1 LKRGLLIAAVVVAQS
16 AWAQAPLPLT
26 APNDDLQTAIVKRD
40 AARLAAFARAGRS
53 FDVNFNDGHEGRTQE
68 SPLTMAVNRNFPDIA
83 RLLLEAGA
91 SPNRRDASGRAPI
104 HQARSAEMA
113 RLLVQAGADP
123 NALTPNGQ
131 TAIALAVERGDLQ
144 AVDALLSVGA
154 RLDTPLQGTDLLT
167 LALDRRQPQMVRPL
181 LERGL
186 DPRAVPSQAIWRL
199 IESGD
204 EDTAI
209 LLVQRGTDP
218 NARGASYGEPLL
230 VRALFRKR
238 YLVAQALVDAGA
250 QVKLVDPPDCAGT
263 GFGCFSTQIARM
275 ASFNSPLLGK
285 LVARGLDLDTVD
297 ALGHTAL
304 SALLTEQTF
313 TVRAAGSTDSSRDIL
328 PPDNVARV
336 KALLEQGANPNVK
349 YRDATPL
356 MLAIADPGKRAFVDV
371 LVEHGG
377 RIEFERVI
385 LGPGELLTVLR
396 PGDPTAATGIPIGN
410 QQGVFTGMRI
420 GPLTWAVMHGR
431 ADVALRMLARGDKVG
446 AADRH
451 LLYFTAALGQ
461 AEAVPG
467 MLRST
472 REVNVSDR
480 AGVTP
485 LMLAADAGDAAAV
498 RALLA
503 AGARVN
509 ARSDREWPPLLE
521 RGLHH
526 YIGGHSPSRPRLVGG
541 YTALRAARERG
552 HAEVARLLSEAG
564 GRD

>member
-1 LKRGLLIAAVVVAQS
+1 MKHGLLLAALWMAQS
-16 AWAQAPLPLT
+16 ALAQAPWPAT
-26 APNDDLQTAIVKRD
+26 APNDDIQAAVVKRD
-40 AARLAAFARAGRS
+40 AARLAALQRAGRS
-53 FDVNFNDGHEGRTQE
+53 FDVNFNDGHPGRSHE
-68 SPLTMAVNRNFPDIA
+68 SPLTMAANRDFPDIA
-83 RLLLEAGA
+83 RVLLDAGA
-91 SPNRRDASGRAPI
+91 DPNRRDAGGRAPI
-104 HQARSAEMA
+104 HQARSAPMT

-123 NALTPNGQ
+123 NALTGNGQ
-131 TAIALAVERGDLQ
+131 TAVAQAVERGDLA

-154 RLDTPLQGTDLLT
+154 RLDTPLPSTDLLT
-167 LALDRRQPQMVRPL
+167 LAIDRRQPQLVRPL
-181 LERGL
+181 LERGF
-186 DPRAVPSQAIWRL
+186 DPRAVPSQAVWRL

-209 LLVQRGTDP
+209 LLIQRGTDP

-238 YLVAQALVDAGA
+238 YQVAQALVDAGA

-263 GFGCFSTQIARM
+263 GFGCLSTQLAQM
-275 ASFNSPLLGK
+275 ASFHPPLLAR
-285 LVARGLDLDTVD
+285 LVARGLDLNTVN
-297 ALGHTAL
+297 ARGHTAL
-304 SALLTEQTF
+304 STLITEQNF
-313 TVRAAGSTDSSRDIL
+313 TVRAADAKDSSHDLL

-336 KALLEQGANPNVK
+336 KALLEAGANPNVQH
-349 YRDATPL
+349 RGATPL

-385 LGPGELLTVLR
+385 LGPGELLAVLR
-396 PGDPTAATGIPIGN
+396 PGDPAAATRIPIGN
-410 QQGVFTGMRI
+410 HQGVLTGMRI
-420 GPLTWAVMHGR
+420 GPLTWAVLYGR
-431 ADVALRMLARGDKVG
+431 ADVALRMMARGEKVG
-446 AADRH
+446 AADRD

-461 AEAVPG
+461 ADAVPG
-467 MLRST
+467 MLRFT

-480 AGVTP
+480 ADVTP
-485 LMLAADAGDAAAV
+485 LMLAADAGNGPAV

-526 YIGGHSPSRPRLVGG
+526 YFGGHSPSPPRLVGG

-552 HAEVARLLSEAG
+552 HAEVARILSEAG